1 MKKRSLSLLLA
12 LALVLTSAI
21 TPAFAATTTDLKQQR
36 ETGHFVFYCMDQDV
50 KALDDL
56 AKALEGCYERTTT
69 DLGRT
74 PSGKVKV
81 NIYPDIDSFHNA
93 MGRPNAPDWSVGEAK
108 NGALYMTSPLNPG
121 PAHNYD
127 DMLQIAVHEF
137 VHIIISL
144 FGNVPSYLHEGVACY
159 EAGQNR
165 YETLSSFIA
174 GQMDQNKVPS
184 LSSLEKFNS
193 SSEGMYQYGP
203 AFIDF
208 IARIYGFDAVVAL
221 LEGKPLATAIGKDGA
236 SMQNQ
241 SFNEF
246 WWQSLDN
253 LYRKKFGLSSGE
265 CLETDHFVF
274 LFMKQDSEVVSELAE
289 KLEQDRAKIT
299 ADLGAAPKV
308 KTMIYLY
315 PDIESFH
322 KTINPM
328 AGDQIG
334 TIVGTLCGYNNIFSV
349 IPDNPGP
356 ELTEGK
362 VRADIRYYSNMAAL
376 LSLSEGKDIPYY
388 ILWGAAGYEAG
399 IEFNDLKGYVKM
411 AADSGKL
418 PALADLKKMNSG
430 NGALQ
435 YGYIYVEFVAQTL
448 GNKNLN
454 NNLASLVKGESPE
467 TVFGMTSQQL
477 EEKWQAFLRDY
488 DKQASVP
495 NLDTADTWAQPEIT
509 SAVRKGFVPTDLQNN
524 YKNTITRE
532 QFCRMSV
539 MYLEYATGKDID
551 TILSE
556 RNLTIDPDAFEDTDN
571 KYILAAYALDITKGT
586 SAPSEDKPGVF
597 TPNGSFSREMAAT
610 MLARVSKVLG
620 QDTDNA
626 PDAGYAD
633 IGAASSWA
641 VNSINFCCASKV
653 MTGTSTAPLKF
664 SPKATYTIQQS
675 IATFDRMS

>member
-21 TPAFAATTTDLKQQR
+21 TPAFAATTADLKQQR
-36 ETGHFVFYCMDQDV
+36 ETEHFVFYCMDQDV

-56 AKALEGCYERTTT
+56 AEALEGCYERTTT
-69 DLGRT
+69 DLGKT

-121 PAHNYD
+121 PSHDYD

-137 VHIIISL
+137 VHIIINL

-165 YETLSSFIA
+165 YDTLSSYIA

-184 LSSLEKFNS
+184 LSSLEKYNS

-203 AFIDF
+203 AFVDF
-208 IARIYGFDAVVAL
+208 IARCYGFDAVVAL
-221 LEGKPLATAIGKDGA
+221 LEGKSLSTAIGKDGA

-246 WWQSLDN
+246 WWQFLDN

-274 LFMKQDSEVVSELAE
+274 LFMKQDSEAVSKLAE
-289 KLEQDRAKIT
+289 KLEQDRVKIT
-299 ADLGAAPKV
+299 ADLGAAPAV

-322 KTINPM
+322 KAIVPS
-328 AGDQIG
+328 AGDQIA
-334 TIVGTLCGYNNIFSV
+334 TWVGYHYNNIFSV
-349 IPDNPGP
+349 IPENPGSQ
-356 ELTEGK
+356 LSEGQ
-362 VRADIRYYSNMAAL
+362 VRADIRIMSNIAAL
-376 LSLSEGKDIPYY
+376 LPLASGNAVPSYVYY
-388 ILWGAAGYEAG
+388 GVSAYEAG
-399 IEFNDLKGYVKM
+399 IEFNDLKGFVKK
-411 AADSGKL
+411 AADSGTL
-418 PALADLKKMNSG
+418 PTLAEVEKMNNNTG
-430 NGALQ
+430 GIQ
-435 YGYIYVEFVAQTL
+435 YGYLYVEFVAQTL
-448 GNKNLN
+448 GYKNLN
-454 NNLASLVKGESPE
+454 DNLASLVKGESPE

-477 EEKWQAFLRDY
+477 EEKWQAFLKDY
-488 DKQASVP
+488 DRMALAP
-495 NLDTADTWAQPEIT
+495 NLDTADTWAEPEIV
-509 SAVRKGFVPTDLQNN
+509 SAVRKGFVPADLQDN

-532 QFCRMSV
+532 QFCRMAI
-539 MYLEYATGKDID
+539 MYLEYATGKGID

-556 RNLTIDPDAFEDTDN
+556 RNLTIDEDAFEDTDN
-571 KYILAAYALDITKGT
+571 KYILAAYALEITKGT
-586 SAPSEDKPGVF
+586 RAPSEGKPGVF
-597 TPNGSFSREMAAT
+597 DPNGSFNREMAAT

-641 VNSINFCCASKV
+641 VNSINFCYASDV
-653 MTGTSTAPLKF
+653 MTGTSKTPLKF
-664 SPKATYTIQQS
+664 SPKEAYTIQQS
-675 IATFDRMS
+675 IATFDRMG

>member
-21 TPAFAATTTDLKQQR
+21 TPAFAATTADLKQQR
-36 ETGHFVFYCMDQDV
+36 ETEHFVFYCMDQDV

-56 AKALEGCYERTTT
+56 AEALEGCYERTTT
-69 DLGRT
+69 DLGKT

-121 PAHNYD
+121 PAHDYD
-127 DMLQIAVHEF
+127 GMLQIAVHEF
-137 VHIIISL
+137 VHIIINL

-203 AFIDF
+203 AFVDF
-208 IARIYGFDAVVAL
+208 IARCYGFDAVVAL
-221 LEGKPLATAIGKDGA
+221 LEGKSLATATGKDGA

-246 WWQSLDN
+246 WWQHLDN
-253 LYRKKFGLSSGE
+253 LYRKRFGLTES
-265 CLETDHFVF
+265 LETDNFVL
-274 LFMKQDSEVVSELAE
+274 LFMPQNSEAVSELAE
-289 KLEQDRAKIT
+289 KLEQDRARIT
-299 ADLGAAPKV
+299 ADLGAAPEV
-308 KTMIYLY
+308 KTMVYLY
-315 PDIESFH
+315 PDIETFH
-322 KTINPM
+322 KTINPN
-328 AGDQIG
+328 AG
-334 TIVGTLCGYNNIFSV
+334 TTVGSTWGYNNIFSV
-349 IPDNPGP
+349 IPENCGP
-356 ELTEGK
+356 EYTEGRI
-362 VRADIRYYSNMAAL
+362 RADIKYYSNMAAL
-376 LSLSEGKDIPYY
+376 YPLSDGKDVPSY
-388 ILWGAAGYEAG
+388 ILWGVAGYEAG
-399 IEFNDLKGYVKM
+399 VEFNDLKGYVKK

-418 PALADLKKMNSG
+418 PTLAEVEEMNNSTG
-430 NGALQ
+430 RLQ

-454 NNLASLVKGESPE
+454 DNLASLVKGKSPE
-467 TVFGMTSQQL
+467 TVFGMTSQ
-477 EEKWQAFLRDY
+477 EMESAWQAFLKDY
-488 DKQASVP
+488 DKQVSAP
-495 NLDTADTWAQPEIT
+495 NLDTADTWAQSEIT

-524 YKNTITRE
+524 YKSTITRE
-532 QFCRMSV
+532 QFCRMAV
-539 MYLEYATGKDID
+539 MYLEYATGKGID

-556 RNLTIDPDAFEDTDN
+556 RNLTIDEDAFEDTDN
-571 KYILAAYALDITKGT
+571 KYILAAYALEITKGT
-586 SAPSEDKPGVF
+586 RAPSEGKPGVF
-597 TPNGSFSREMAAT
+597 DPNGSFNREMAAT

-620 QDTDNA
+620 EDTENA
-626 PDAGYAD
+626 AGAGYTD
-633 IGAASSWA
+633 ISSASNWA
-641 VNSINFCCASKV
+641 VNSINFCYASKV
-653 MTGTSTAPLKF
+653 MTGTSTTPLKF
-664 SPKATYTIQQS
+664 SPKEAYTIQQS
-675 IATFDRMS
+675 IATFDRMG

>member
-21 TPAFAATTTDLKQQR
+21 TPAFAATTAALKQQR
-36 ETGHFVFYCMDQDV
+36 ETEHFVFYCMDQDV

-56 AKALEGCYERTTT
+56 AEALEGCYERTTT
-69 DLGRT
+69 DLGKA

-121 PAHNYD
+121 PAHDYD
-127 DMLQIAVHEF
+127 GMLQIAVHEF
-137 VHIIISL
+137 VHIIINL

-203 AFIDF
+203 AFVDF
-208 IARIYGFDAVVAL
+208 IARCYGFDAVVAL
-221 LEGKPLATAIGKDGA
+221 LEGKSLATATGKDGA

-246 WWQSLDN
+246 WWQHLDN
-253 LYRKKFGLSSGE
+253 LYGKRFGLTES
-265 CLETDHFVF
+265 LETDNFVL
-274 LFMKQDSEVVSELAE
+274 LFMPQNSEAVSELAE

-299 ADLGAAPKV
+299 ADLGAAPMV
-308 KTMIYLY
+308 KTMVYLY
-315 PDIESFH
+315 PDIETFH
-322 KTINPM
+322 KTINPN
-328 AGDQIG
+328 AG
-334 TIVGTLCGYNNIFSV
+334 TTVGSTWGYNNIFSV
-349 IPDNPGP
+349 IPENCGP
-356 ELTEGK
+356 EYTEGRI
-362 VRADIRYYSNMAAL
+362 RADIKIMSNMAAL
-376 LSLSEGKDIPYY
+376 YALSDNKDIPFY
-388 ILWGAAGYEAG
+388 IREGVSIYEARAK
-399 IEFNDLKGYVKM
+399 FNDLKGYVKK

-418 PALADLKKMNSG
+418 PTLAEVEKMNSG
-430 NGALQ
+430 NGALE
-435 YGYIYVEFVAQTL
+435 YGYLYVEFVAQTL

-454 NNLASLVKGESPE
+454 DNLASLVKGKSQEA
-467 TVFGMTSQQL
+467 VFGMTSQEL
-477 EEKWQAFLRDY
+477 EGKWQAFLKDY
-488 DKQASVP
+488 DKQVSAP
-495 NLDTADTWAQPEIT
+495 NLDTADTWAQSEIT
-509 SAVRKGFVPTDLQNN
+509 SAVRKGFVPADLQNN
-524 YKNTITRE
+524 YKSTITRE
-532 QFCRMSV
+532 QFCRMAV
-539 MYLEYATGKDID
+539 MYLEYATGKGID

-556 RNLTIDPDAFEDTDN
+556 RNLTIDEDAFEDTDN
-571 KYILAAYALDITKGT
+571 KYILAAYALEITKGT
-586 SAPSEDKPGVF
+586 SAPSEGKPGVF
-597 TPNGSFSREMAAT
+597 DPNGSFNREMAAT

-620 QDTDNA
+620 EDTENA
-626 PDAGYAD
+626 AGAGYTD
-633 IGAASSWA
+633 INRASSWA
-641 VNSINFCCASKV
+641 VNSINFCYASKV

-664 SPKATYTIQQS
+664 SPKEAYTIQQS
-675 IATFDRMS
+675 IATFDRMG

>member
-21 TPAFAATTTDLKQQR
+21 TPAFAATTADLKQQR
-36 ETGHFVFYCMDQDV
+36 ETEHFVFYCMDQDV

-56 AKALEGCYERTTT
+56 AEALEGCYERTTT
-69 DLGRT
+69 DLGKA

-108 NGALYMTSPLNPG
+108 SGALYMTSPLNPG
-121 PAHNYD
+121 PAHDYD
-127 DMLQIAVHEF
+127 GMLQIAVHEF
-137 VHIIISL
+137 VHIIINL

-174 GQMDQNKVPS
+174 GQMDQMKVPS

-203 AFIDF
+203 AFVDF
-208 IARIYGFDAVVAL
+208 IARNYGFDAVVAL

-246 WWQSLDN
+246 WWQFLDN

-274 LFMKQDSEVVSELAE
+274 LFMKQDSEAVSKLAE

-315 PDIESFH
+315 PNIESFH
-322 KTINPM
+322 KAIVPS
-328 AGDQIG
+328 AGDQIA
-334 TIVGTLCGYNNIFSV
+334 TWVGYHYNNIFSV
-349 IPDNPGP
+349 IPENPGSQ
-356 ELTEGK
+356 LSEGQ
-362 VRADIRYYSNMAAL
+362 VRADIRIMSNIAAL
-376 LSLSEGKDIPYY
+376 LPLASGNAVPSYVYY
-388 ILWGAAGYEAG
+388 GVSAYEAG
-399 IEFNDLKGYVKM
+399 IEFNDLKGYVKK
-411 AADSGKL
+411 AADNGTL
-418 PALADLKKMNSG
+418 PTLAEVEKMNNNTG
-430 NGALQ
+430 GLQ
-435 YGYIYVEFVAQTL
+435 YGYLYVEFVAQTL

-454 NNLASLVKGESPE
+454 DNLASLVKGKSPE
-467 TVFGMTSQQL
+467 TVFDMTSQ
-477 EEKWQAFLRDY
+477 EMESAWQAFLKDY
-488 DKQASVP
+488 DKQVSVP

-524 YKNTITRE
+524 YKSTITRE
-532 QFCRMSV
+532 QFCRMAV

-556 RNLTIDPDAFEDTDN
+556 RNLTIDEDAFEDTDN
-571 KYILAAYALDITKGT
+571 KYILAAYALEITKGT
-586 SAPSEDKPGVF
+586 SAPSEGKPGVF
-597 TPNGSFSREMAAT
+597 DPNGSFNREMAAT

-620 QDTDNA
+620 EDTENA
-626 PDAGYAD
+626 AGAGYTD
-633 IGAASSWA
+633 ISSASNWA
-641 VNSINFCCASKV
+641 VNSINFCYASGV
-653 MTGTSTAPLKF
+653 MKGTSTTPLKF
-664 SPKATYTIQQS
+664 SPKEAYTIQQS
-675 IATFDRMS
+675 IATFDRMG

>member
-21 TPAFAATTTDLKQQR
+21 TPAFAATTANLKQQR
-36 ETGHFVFYCMDQDV
+36 ETEHFVFYCMDQDV

-56 AKALEGCYERTTT
+56 AEALEGCYERTTT
-69 DLGRT
+69 DLGKA

-121 PAHNYD
+121 PAHDYD
-127 DMLQIAVHEF
+127 GMLQIAVHEF
-137 VHIIISL
+137 VHIIINL

-203 AFIDF
+203 AFVDF
-208 IARIYGFDAVVAL
+208 IARCYGFDAVVAL
-221 LEGKPLATAIGKDGA
+221 LEGKSLATATGKDGA

-246 WWQSLDN
+246 WWQHLDN
-253 LYRKKFGLSSGE
+253 LYGKRFGLTES
-265 CLETDHFVF
+265 LETDNFVL
-274 LFMKQDSEVVSELAE
+274 LFMPQNSEAVSELAE

-299 ADLGAAPKV
+299 ADLGAAPMV
-308 KTMIYLY
+308 KTMVYLY
-315 PDIESFH
+315 PDIETFH
-322 KTINPM
+322 KTINPN
-328 AGDQIG
+328 AG
-334 TIVGTLCGYNNIFSV
+334 TTVGSTWGYNNIFSV
-349 IPDNPGP
+349 IPENCGP
-356 ELTEGK
+356 EYTEGRI
-362 VRADIRYYSNMAAL
+362 RADIKIMSNMAAL
-376 LSLSEGKDIPYY
+376 YALSDNKDIPFY
-388 ILWGAAGYEAG
+388 IREGVSIYEARAK
-399 IEFNDLKGYVKM
+399 FNDLKGYVKK

-418 PALADLKKMNSG
+418 PTLAEVEKMNSG
-430 NGALQ
+430 NGALE
-435 YGYIYVEFVAQTL
+435 YGYLYVEFVAQTL

-454 NNLASLVKGESPE
+454 DNLASLVKGKSQEA
-467 TVFGMTSQQL
+467 VFGMTSQEL
-477 EEKWQAFLRDY
+477 EGKWQAFLKDY
-488 DKQASVP
+488 DKQVSAP
-495 NLDTADTWAQPEIT
+495 NLDTADTWAQSEIT
-509 SAVRKGFVPTDLQNN
+509 SAVRKGFVPADLQNN
-524 YKNTITRE
+524 YKSTITRE
-532 QFCRMSV
+532 QFCRMAV
-539 MYLEYATGKDID
+539 MYLEYATGKGID

-556 RNLTIDPDAFEDTDN
+556 RNLTIDEDAFEDTDN
-571 KYILAAYALDITKGT
+571 KYILAAYALEITKGT
-586 SAPSEDKPGVF
+586 SAPSEGKPGVF
-597 TPNGSFSREMAAT
+597 DPNGSFNREMAAT

-620 QDTDNA
+620 EDTENA
-626 PDAGYAD
+626 AGAGYTD
-633 IGAASSWA
+633 INRASSWA
-641 VNSINFCCASKV
+641 VNSINFCYASKV

-664 SPKATYTIQQS
+664 SPKEAYTIQQS
-675 IATFDRMS
+675 IATFDRMG

>member
-1 MKKRSLSLLLA
+1 MKTRSLSLLLA
-12 LALVLTSAI
+12 LALVLMSAI
-21 TPAFAATTTDLKQQR
+21 TPAFAATTADLKQQR
-36 ETGHFVFYCMDQDV
+36 ETEHFVFYCMDQDV

-56 AKALEGCYERTTT
+56 AEALEGCYERTTT
-69 DLGRT
+69 DLGKT

-81 NIYPDIDSFHNA
+81 NIYPDIQSFHNA

-108 NGALYMTSPLNPG
+108 NGALHMTSPLNPG
-121 PAHNYD
+121 PSHDYD
-127 DMLQIAVHEF
+127 GMLQIAVHEF
-137 VHIIISL
+137 VHIIINL
-144 FGNVPSYLHEGVACY
+144 FGSVPSYLHEGVACY

-193 SSEGMYQYGP
+193 SSEGMYEYGP
-203 AFIDF
+203 AFVDF

-246 WWQSLDN
+246 WGKSLDG
-253 LYRKKFGLSSGE
+253 LYRQKFGLGSGE
-265 CLETDHFVF
+265 SLETDHFVF
-274 LFMKQDSEVVSELAE
+274 LFMKQDSEAVSKLAE

-315 PDIESFH
+315 PDIETFH
-322 KTINPM
+322 KTIYPY
-328 AGDQIG
+328 AGTAYG
-334 TIVGTLCGYNNIFSV
+334 TTFGYDNIFSV
-349 IPDNPGP
+349 IPENCGP
-356 ELTEGK
+356 EYTEGR
-362 VRADIRYYSNMAAL
+362 VRADIKYYSNMAAL
-376 LSLSEGKDIPYY
+376 FPLSDGKDVPSY
-388 ILWGAAGYEAG
+388 ILWGVAGYEAG
-399 IEFNDLKGYVKM
+399 VEFDDLKGYVKK

-418 PALADLKKMNSG
+418 PTLADLEEMDNG
-430 NGALQ
+430 NGRLQ
-435 YGYIYVEFVAQTL
+435 YGYLYVEFVAQTL

-454 NNLASLVKGESPE
+454 ENLASLVKGESPE
-467 TVFGMTSQQL
+467 TVFGMISQQL
-477 EEKWQAFLRDY
+477 EEKWQAFLKDY

-495 NLDTADTWAQPEIT
+495 NLDTADTWAQSEIT

-524 YKNTITRE
+524 YKSTITRE
-532 QFCRMSV
+532 QFCRMAV

-556 RNLTIDPDAFEDTDN
+556 RNLTIDEDAFEDTDN
-571 KYILAAYALDITKGT
+571 KYILAAYALEITKGT
-586 SAPSEDKPGVF
+586 RAPSEGKPGVF
-597 TPNGSFSREMAAT
+597 DPNGSFNREMAAT

-641 VNSINFCCASKV
+641 VNSINFCYASDV
-653 MTGTSTAPLKF
+653 MTGTSKTPLKF
-664 SPKATYTIQQS
+664 SPKEAYTIQQS
-675 IATFDRMS
+675 IATFDRMG

>member
-21 TPAFAATTTDLKQQR
+21 TPAFAANAADLKQQR
-36 ETGHFVFYCMDQDV
+36 ETEHFVFYCTDQDV

-56 AKALEGCYERTTT
+56 AEALEGCYERTTT

-108 NGALYMTSPLNPG
+108 NGALHMTSPLNPG
-121 PAHNYD
+121 PSHDYD

-137 VHIIISL
+137 VHIIINL

-159 EAGQNR
+159 EARQYSYQDISEFVTNQMNNGQFPGLPN
-165 YETLSSFIA
+165 I
-174 GQMDQNKVPS
+174 
-184 LSSLEKFNS
+184 EKFTS
-193 SSEGMYQYGP
+193 SSPGMYVVSY
-203 AFIDF
+203 AFVDF
-208 IARIYGFDAVVAL
+208 IARCYGFDAVVAL
-221 LEGKPLATAIGKDGA
+221 LEGKSLAAATGRNDA

-246 WWQSLDN
+246 WFKTLDN
-253 LYRKKFGLSSGE
+253 LYRQRLGLGSGE
-265 CLETDHFVF
+265 SLETDHFVF
-274 LFMKQDSEVVSELAE
+274 LFMKQDAEAVSRLAE

-299 ADLGAAPKV
+299 ADLGAAPEV

-315 PDIESFH
+315 PDIETFH
-322 KTINPM
+322 KTIYPY
-328 AGDQIG
+328 AGTAYG
-334 TIVGTLCGYNNIFSV
+334 ATFGYDNIFSV
-349 IPDNPGP
+349 IPDNPGS
-356 ELTEGK
+356 ELTEGR
-362 VRADIRYYSNMAAL
+362 VRADIKYYSNMAAL
-376 LSLSEGKDIPYY
+376 SPLSAGKDVPDY
-388 ILWGAAGYEAG
+388 ILWGAADYEAG
-399 IEFNDLKGYVKM
+399 NKYNDLKGFVNK

-418 PALADLKKMNSG
+418 PTLADLKKMDSG
-430 NGALQ
+430 NGARQ

-448 GNKNLN
+448 GYKNLN
-454 NNLASLVKGESPE
+454 DNLASLVKGESPE
-467 TVFGMTSQQL
+467 TVFGMTSQKL
-477 EEKWQAFLRDY
+477 ESAWQAFLKDY
-488 DKQASVP
+488 DRMALAP
-495 NLDTADTWAQPEIT
+495 NLDTADTWAEPEIV
-509 SAVRKGFVPTDLQNN
+509 SAVRKGFVPADLQDN

-532 QFCRMSV
+532 QFCRMAV
-539 MYLEYATGKDID
+539 MYLEYATGKGID

-556 RNLTIDPDAFEDTDN
+556 RNLTIDEDAFEDTDN
-571 KYILAAYALDITKGT
+571 KYILAAYALEITKGT
-586 SAPSEDKPGVF
+586 RAPSEGKPGVF

-610 MLARVSKVLG
+610 MLARVRSVLG
-620 QDTDNA
+620 ESTDNA

-641 VNSINFCCASKV
+641 VSGINFCYASKV

-664 SPKATYTIQQS
+664 SPKEAYTIQQS
-675 IATFDRMS
+675 IATFDRMG

>member
-12 LALVLTSAI
+12 LVLVLTSAI
-21 TPAFAATTTDLKQQR
+21 TPAFAATTADLKQQR
-36 ETGHFVFYCMDQDV
+36 ETEHFVFYCMDQDV

-56 AKALEGCYERTTT
+56 AEALEGCYERTTT
-69 DLGRT
+69 DLGKT

-121 PAHNYD
+121 PSHDYD

-137 VHIIISL
+137 VHIIINL

-159 EAGQNR
+159 EARQYSYQEISESVTNRMNNGQFPGLPN
-165 YETLSSFIA
+165 I
-174 GQMDQNKVPS
+174 
-184 LSSLEKFNS
+184 EKFTS
-193 SSEGMYQYGP
+193 STPGMYEVSYV
-203 AFIDF
+203 FIDF
-208 IARIYGFDAVVAL
+208 IARCYGFDAVVAL

-246 WWQSLDN
+246 WFKALDN
-253 LYRKKFGLSSGE
+253 LYRQRFGLGSGE
-265 CLETDHFVF
+265 SLETDHFVF
-274 LFMKQDSEVVSELAE
+274 LFMERDAEAVSKLAE

-299 ADLGAAPKV
+299 ADLGAAPAV
-308 KTMIYLY
+308 KTMVYLY
-315 PDIESFH
+315 PDIETFH
-322 KTINPM
+322 ETIYPY
-328 AGDQIG
+328 AGTAYG
-334 TIVGTLCGYNNIFSV
+334 TTFGYNNIFSV
-349 IPDNPGP
+349 IPSNPGSQ
-356 ELTEGK
+356 LTEGR
-362 VRADIRYYSNMAAL
+362 VRADIKYYSNMAAL
-376 LSLSEGKDIPYY
+376 FPLSDGKDVPSY
-388 ILWGAAGYEAG
+388 ILWGVAGYEAG
-399 IEFNDLKGYVKM
+399 VEFNDLKGYVKK

-418 PALADLKKMNSG
+418 PTLAEVEEMD
-430 NGALQ
+430 NGTGRLQ
-435 YGYIYVEFVAQTL
+435 YGYLYVEFVAQTL
-448 GNKNLN
+448 GYKNLN
-454 NNLASLVKGESPE
+454 DNLASLVKGESPE

-477 EEKWQAFLRDY
+477 EEKWQAFLKDY
-488 DKQASVP
+488 DKMALAP
-495 NLDTADTWAQPEIT
+495 NLNTADTWAEPEIV
-509 SAVRKGFVPTDLQNN
+509 SAVRKGFVPADLQDN

-532 QFCRMSV
+532 QFCRMAI

-556 RNLTIDPDAFEDTDN
+556 RNLTIDKDAFEDTDN
-571 KYILAAYALDITKGT
+571 KYILAAYALEITKGT
-586 SAPSEDKPGVF
+586 RAPSEGKPGVF
-597 TPNGSFSREMAAT
+597 DPNGSFNREMAAT

-641 VNSINFCCASKV
+641 VNSINFCYASDV
-653 MTGTSTAPLKF
+653 MTGTSKTPLKF
-664 SPKATYTIQQS
+664 SPKEAYTIQQS
-675 IATFDRMS
+675 IATFDRMG

>member
-21 TPAFAATTTDLKQQR
+21 TPAFAAATADLKQQR
-36 ETGHFVFYCMDQDV
+36 ETEHFVFYCMDQDV

-56 AKALEGCYERTTT
+56 AEALEGCYERTTT
-69 DLGRT
+69 DLGKT

-108 NGALYMTSPLNPG
+108 NGVLYMTSPLNPG
-121 PAHNYD
+121 PSHDYD

-137 VHIIISL
+137 VHIIINL

-184 LSSLEKFNS
+184 LSSLEKYNS

-203 AFIDF
+203 AFVDF
-208 IARIYGFDAVVAL
+208 IARCYGFDAVVAL
-221 LEGKPLATAIGKDGA
+221 LEGKSLATATGKDGA

-246 WWQSLDN
+246 WWQHLDN
-253 LYRKKFGLSSGE
+253 LYGKRFGLTES
-265 CLETDHFVF
+265 LETDNFVL
-274 LFMKQDSEVVSELAE
+274 LFMPQNSEAVSELAE

-299 ADLGAAPKV
+299 ADLGAAPMV
-308 KTMIYLY
+308 KTMVYLY
-315 PDIESFH
+315 PDIETFH
-322 KTINPM
+322 KTINPN
-328 AGDQIG
+328 AG
-334 TIVGTLCGYNNIFSV
+334 TTVGSTWGYNNIFSV
-349 IPDNPGP
+349 IPENCGP
-356 ELTEGK
+356 EYTEGRI
-362 VRADIRYYSNMAAL
+362 RADIKIMSNMAAL
-376 LSLSEGKDIPYY
+376 YALSDSKDIPFY
-388 ILWGAAGYEAG
+388 IREGVSIYEAG
-399 IEFNDLKGYVKM
+399 AKFNDLKGYVKK

-418 PALADLKKMNSG
+418 PTLVEVEKMNSG
-430 NGALQ
+430 NGALE
-435 YGYIYVEFVAQTL
+435 YGYLYVEFVAQTL

-454 NNLASLVKGESPE
+454 DNLASLVKGESPE
-467 TVFGMTSQQL
+467 TVFGMTSQ
-477 EEKWQAFLRDY
+477 EMESAWQAFLKDY
-488 DKQASVP
+488 DKQVSAP
-495 NLDTADTWAQPEIT
+495 NLDTADTWAQSEIT

-524 YKNTITRE
+524 YKSTITRE
-532 QFCRMSV
+532 QFCRMAV

-556 RNLTIDPDAFEDTDN
+556 RNLTIDEDAFEDTDN
-571 KYILAAYALDITKGT
+571 KYILAAYALEITKGT
-586 SAPSEDKPGVF
+586 SAPSEGKPGVF
-597 TPNGSFSREMAAT
+597 DPNGSFNREMAST

-620 QDTDNA
+620 EDTENA
-626 PDAGYAD
+626 AGAGYTD
-633 IGAASSWA
+633 ISSASNWA
-641 VNSINFCCASKV
+641 VNSINFCYASGV
-653 MTGTSTAPLKF
+653 MKGTSTTPLKF
-664 SPKATYTIQQS
+664 SPKEAYTIQQS
-675 IATFDRMS
+675 IATFDRMG

>member
-1 MKKRSLSLLLA
+1 MKTRSLSLLLA
-12 LALVLTSAI
+12 LALVLMSAI
-21 TPAFAATTTDLKQQR
+21 TPAFASTTADLKQQR
-36 ETGHFVFYCMDQDV
+36 ETEHFVFYCMDQDV

-56 AKALEGCYERTTT
+56 AEALEGCYERTTT
-69 DLGRT
+69 DLGKT

-81 NIYPDIDSFHNA
+81 NIYPDIQSFHNA

-108 NGALYMTSPLNPG
+108 NGALHMTSPLNPG
-121 PAHNYD
+121 PSHDYD
-127 DMLQIAVHEF
+127 GMLQIAVHEF
-137 VHIIISL
+137 VHIIINL
-144 FGNVPSYLHEGVACY
+144 FGSVPSYLHEGVACY

-193 SSEGMYQYGP
+193 SSEGMYEYGP
-203 AFIDF
+203 AFVDF

-246 WWQSLDN
+246 WGKSLDG
-253 LYRKKFGLSSGE
+253 LYRQKFGLGSGE
-265 CLETDHFVF
+265 SLETDHFVF
-274 LFMKQDSEVVSELAE
+274 LFMKQDSEAVSKLAE

-315 PDIESFH
+315 PDIETFH
-322 KTINPM
+322 KTIYPY
-328 AGDQIG
+328 AGTAYG
-334 TIVGTLCGYNNIFSV
+334 TTFGYDNIFSV
-349 IPDNPGP
+349 IPENCGP
-356 ELTEGK
+356 EYTEGR
-362 VRADIRYYSNMAAL
+362 VRADIKYYSNMAAL
-376 LSLSEGKDIPYY
+376 FPLSDGKDVPSY
-388 ILWGAAGYEAG
+388 ILWGVAGYEAG
-399 IEFNDLKGYVKM
+399 VEFDDLKGYVKK

-418 PALADLKKMNSG
+418 PTLADLEEMDNG
-430 NGALQ
+430 NGRLQ
-435 YGYIYVEFVAQTL
+435 YGYLYVEFVAQTL

-454 NNLASLVKGESPE
+454 ENLASLVKGESPE
-467 TVFGMTSQQL
+467 TVFGMISQQL
-477 EEKWQAFLRDY
+477 EEKWQAFLKDY

-495 NLDTADTWAQPEIT
+495 NLDTADTWAQSEIT

-524 YKNTITRE
+524 YKSTITRE
-532 QFCRMSV
+532 QFCRMAV

-556 RNLTIDPDAFEDTDN
+556 RNLTIDEDAFEDTDN
-571 KYILAAYALDITKGT
+571 KYILAAYALEITKGT
-586 SAPSEDKPGVF
+586 RAPSEGKPGVF
-597 TPNGSFSREMAAT
+597 DPNGSFNREMAAT

-641 VNSINFCCASKV
+641 VNSINFCYASDV
-653 MTGTSTAPLKF
+653 MTGTSKTPLKF
-664 SPKATYTIQQS
+664 SPKEAYTIQQS
-675 IATFDRMS
+675 IATFDRMG

>member
-1 MKKRSLSLLLA
+1 MRKKLLSLALA

-21 TPAFAATTTDLKQQR
+21 TPAFAATTADLKQQR
-36 ETGHFVFYCMDQDV
+36 ETEHFVFYCMDQDV

-56 AKALEGCYERTTT
+56 AEALEGCYERTTT
-69 DLGRT
+69 DLGKA

-121 PAHNYD
+121 PSHDYD
-127 DMLQIAVHEF
+127 GMLQIAVHEF
-137 VHIIISL
+137 VHIIINL

-203 AFIDF
+203 AFVDF
-208 IARIYGFDAVVAL
+208 IARNYGFDAVVAL

-246 WWQSLDN
+246 WWQFLDN

-274 LFMKQDSEVVSELAE
+274 LFMKQDSEAVSKLAE

-315 PDIESFH
+315 PNIESFH
-322 KTINPM
+322 KAIVPS
-328 AGDQIG
+328 AGDQIA
-334 TIVGTLCGYNNIFSV
+334 TWVGYHYNNIFSV
-349 IPDNPGP
+349 IPENPGSQ
-356 ELTEGK
+356 LSEGQ
-362 VRADIRYYSNMAAL
+362 VRADIRIMSNIAAL
-376 LSLSEGKDIPYY
+376 LPLASGNAVPSYVYY
-388 ILWGAAGYEAG
+388 GVSAYEAG
-399 IEFNDLKGYVKM
+399 IEFNDLKGFVKK
-411 AADSGKL
+411 AADSGTL
-418 PALADLKKMNSG
+418 PTLAEVEKMNNNTG
-430 NGALQ
+430 GIQ

-448 GNKNLN
+448 GYKNLN
-454 NNLASLVKGESPE
+454 DNLASLVKGESPE

-477 EEKWQAFLRDY
+477 EEKWQAFLKDY
-488 DKQASVP
+488 DRMALAP
-495 NLDTADTWAQPEIT
+495 NLDTASTWARAGIV
-509 SAVRKGFVPTDLQNN
+509 SAVKDGLVPADLQDN
-524 YKNTITRE
+524 YKDMITRS
-532 QFCRMSV
+532 QFAALSVALYEAMSG
-539 MYLEYATGKDID
+539 ETAPAPGENPF
-551 TILSE
+551 S
-556 RNLTIDPDAFEDTDN
+556 DTDDPVVLQAN
-571 KYILAAYALDITKGT
+571 ALGVVKGSGGKFAPDDLVTRQEMALMLSRVYTKLGGAIPQAASTTFADDGDISPWTGLKEAIAFMSDKGILKGT
-586 SAPSEDKPGVF
+586 DGKYNPKS
-597 TPNGSFSREMAAT
+597 
-610 MLARVSKVLG
+610 
-620 QDTDNA
+620 NA
-626 PDAGYAD
+626 SIQEA
-633 IGAASSWA
+633 IA
-641 VNSINFCCASKV
+641 VA
-653 MTGTSTAPLKF
+653 L
-664 SPKATYTIQQS
+664 
-675 IATFDRMS
+675 RMFENLDV

>member
-21 TPAFAATTTDLKQQR
+21 TPAFAATTADLKQQR
-36 ETGHFVFYCMDQDV
+36 ETEHFVFYCMDQDV

-56 AKALEGCYERTTT
+56 AEALEGCYERTTT
-69 DLGRT
+69 DLGKM

-93 MGRPNAPDWSVGEAK
+93 MGRSNAPDWSVGEAK

-137 VHIIISL
+137 VHIIINL

-165 YETLSSFIA
+165 YDTLSSYIA

-184 LSSLEKFNS
+184 LSSLEKYNS
-193 SSEGMYQYGP
+193 SSEGIYQYGP
-203 AFIDF
+203 AFVDF
-208 IARIYGFDAVVAL
+208 IARCYGFDAVVAL
-221 LEGKPLATAIGKDGA
+221 LEGKSLATATGKDGA

-246 WWQSLDN
+246 WWQHLDN
-253 LYRKKFGLSSGE
+253 LYRKRFGLTES
-265 CLETDHFVF
+265 LETDNFVL
-274 LFMKQDSEVVSELAE
+274 LFMPQNSEAVSELAE

-299 ADLGAAPKV
+299 ADLGAAPMV
-308 KTMIYLY
+308 KTMVYLY
-315 PDIESFH
+315 PDIETFH
-322 KTINPM
+322 KTINPN
-328 AGDQIG
+328 AG
-334 TIVGTLCGYNNIFSV
+334 TTVGSTWGYNNIFSV
-349 IPDNPGP
+349 IPENCGP
-356 ELTEGK
+356 EYTEGRI
-362 VRADIRYYSNMAAL
+362 RADIKIMSNMAAL
-376 LSLSEGKDIPYY
+376 YALSDSKDIPFY
-388 ILWGAAGYEAG
+388 IREGVSIYEAG
-399 IEFNDLKGYVKM
+399 AKFNDLKGYVKK

-418 PALADLKKMNSG
+418 PTLAEVEKMNSG
-430 NGALQ
+430 NGALE
-435 YGYIYVEFVAQTL
+435 YGYLYVEFVEQTL

-454 NNLASLVKGESPE
+454 DNLASLVKGESPE

-477 EEKWQAFLRDY
+477 EEKWQAFLKDY
-488 DKQASVP
+488 DKQVSAP
-495 NLDTADTWAQPEIT
+495 NLDTADTWAQSEIT

-524 YKNTITRE
+524 YKSTITRE
-532 QFCRMSV
+532 QFCRMAV
-539 MYLEYATGKDID
+539 MYLEYATGKGID

-556 RNLTIDPDAFEDTDN
+556 RNLTIDEDAFEDTDN
-571 KYILAAYALDITKGT
+571 KYILAAYALEITKGT
-586 SAPSEDKPGVF
+586 RAPSEGKPGVF
-597 TPNGSFSREMAAT
+597 DPNGSFNREMAAT

-641 VNSINFCCASKV
+641 VNSINFCYASDV
-653 MTGTSTAPLKF
+653 MTGTSKTPLKF
-664 SPKATYTIQQS
+664 SPKEAYTIQQS
-675 IATFDRMS
+675 IATFDRMG